1 MFRALMEKDNIQE
14 KMGSISRDMETLK
27 ESKGNVR
34 NPMQWNRR
42 TFDGSISRLN
52 ISEERMIELE
62 DFNRNFEA
70 EMQREKRMKKK
81 KKNSIR
87 ELWDNFKRCKTHTIG
102 IPEGK
107 E

>member
-1 MFRALMEKDNIQE
+1 MINMFRALMEKDNIQE

-70 EMQREKRMKKK
+70 EMQREKR
-81 KKNSIR
+81 
-87 ELWDNFKRCKTHTIG
+87 IG
-102 IPEGK
+102 E
-107 E
+107 ETQN